1 MFDHQALLGRT
12 AGWLRRQPRSFLLA
26 VVLPFL
32 VAAAYYGLIA
42 SDRYVSEAKF
52 MVRESGG
59 GATSSI
65 NLHLLGVL
73 ANPAV
78 REDTLLLREHILS
91 LDMLRLLDE
100 RLKIRDHYASAE
112 WDHLSRFWPW
122 DTQEKFLAYYLT
134 RVAAEFDDVS
144 GILTVRAQA
153 FTPRMARDIVQT
165 ILEAS
170 EEFVNA
176 VGHEMAN
183 EQLDF
188 VEQEVGLSQS
198 RLKDR
203 KQEVLAF
210 QSRHKLVSPEDVTQ
224 SIGSIIAGLE
234 SELAREEASLKDL
247 ESYLNPKAAEIKSAK
262 SRINA
267 LKEQIVKESSRL
279 AGDGRQQDLSK
290 LNAEFQ
296 ELQLAIQFATDLY
309 KSSLASYE
317 QTRVEASRKLKHLV
331 TVVSPAEPEWPLLPE
346 RVYNLITI
354 LVFLLLAYGIG
365 RLVYA
370 TVLDHRE

>member
-1 MFDHQALLGRT
+1 MDYRALAAR
-12 AGWLRRQPRSFLLA
+12 AIERVPLRHRSFLLV

-32 VAAAYYGLIA
+32 LAAVYYGLIA

-59 GATSSI
+59 GSTSSI

-91 LDMLRLLDE
+91 LDMLNLLQE
-100 RLKIRDHYASAE
+100 RLKIREHYASPA
-112 WDHLSRFWPW
+112 WDRLSRFWPW
-122 DTQEKFLAYYLT
+122 ETQEKFLEYYLK
-134 RVAAEFDDVS
+134 RVGAEFDDVS
-144 GILTVRAQA
+144 GILTVRVQA
-153 FTPRMARDIVQT
+153 FTPQMARDIVQT
-165 ILEAS
+165 ILAAS

-176 VGHEMAN
+176 VGHEMAR
-183 EQLDF
+183 EQLEF

-224 SIGSIIAGLE
+224 SIGGIIAGLE

-247 ESYLNPKAAEIKSAK
+247 ESYLNPKAAEVKSARF
-262 SRINA
+262 RINA
-267 LKEQIVKESSRL
+267 LKEQIVKETARL
-279 AGDGRQQDLSK
+279 AGNDRQQDLSK
-290 LNAEFQ
+290 LSAEFQ
-296 ELQLAIQFATDLY
+296 ELQLGVEFATDLY
-309 KSSLASYE
+309 KSSIASFE

-331 TVVSPAEPEWPLLPE
+331 TVVSPAVPEWPLLPE
-346 RVYNLITI
+346 RLYSLATI